1 MDSKMEKSDL
11 EVLRVSFKGK
21 PLYKLVEH
29 HLKRQSQTERIQG
42 IQGTIAILP
51 QQAQSIAEDFI
62 DRWNPHAYDQSFWQ
76 KDAASIFEEIV
87 DDARTVFS
95 EAGVPFDD
103 ETLFNMFNI
112 IMVSYAYSAYDQPKI
127 REFLGI
133 KSFSFPW
140 LSMISLLYPLGA
152 AIYMV
157 TQTPT
162 RPTMIVGYGLVNLG
176 FLLFGAGIL
185 KGTFRV
191 LGLTKR
197 WHVLAGGAIALLIG
211 TFLSNMEA

>member
-1 MDSKMEKSDL
+1 MDSKMEKSNL
-11 EVLRVSFKGK
+11 EVLRVGFKGK
-21 PLYKLVEH
+21 PLYKLIEH

-42 IQGTIAILP
+42 IQGTIAVLP

-62 DRWNPHAYDQSFWQ
+62 DRWNLRAHDQSFWQ
-76 KDAASIFEEIV
+76 KDAASVFEEIV
-87 DDARTVFS
+87 DDARSVLS
-95 EAGVPFDD
+95 EAGLPLGD

-157 TQTPT
+157 TRTPT
-162 RPTMIVGYGLVNLG
+162 RPTMIVGYGLINLG

-185 KGTFRV
+185 QGTFRV

-197 WHVLAGGAIALLIG
+197 WHVLVGGAIALLTG
-211 TFLSNMEA
+211 TFLSIMEA